1 MLSSFI
7 LNVSV
12 RPVRK
17 SLKSFCENY
26 GDGEEVVAGDSV
38 VPCSVL
44 PEFLVV
50 VSEKAVGVGLA
61 VRVPASVLCL
71 PRSRKRETAGSNKP
85 IRMAM
90 IAMTTSNS
98 ISVKAQTWSRSFDR
112 IDAEEVLFDFIGN
125 RCGGVD

>member
-7 LNVSV
+7 LKVSV
-12 RPVRK
+12 RPVKK
-17 SLKSFCENY
+17 SLNSFCENY
-26 GDGEEVVAGDSV
+26 GDGEEVVAGDSAV
-38 VPCSVL
+38 VGSVL
-44 PEFLVV
+44 PELLVV

-61 VRVPASVLCL
+61 VRVTASVLCFR
-71 PRSRKRETAGSNKP
+71 RSRKRETEGSNKP

-98 ISVKAQTWSRSFDR
+98 ISVKALTRSRSFDR
-112 IDAEEVLFDFIGN
+112 IDAKEVLFDFIGN